1 MKDLPYTSVDV
12 TAWEST
18 NPLKKAQVQQEY
30 QDKYGGQTVSQ
41 DKNRT
46 IAIRGRDMNVLQWA
60 LERASQLGE

>member
-1 MKDLPYTSVDV
+1 
-12 TAWEST
+12 
-18 NPLKKAQVQQEY
+18 VQQEY

-46 IAIRGRDMNVLQWA
+46 IAIRGRDINVLQWA